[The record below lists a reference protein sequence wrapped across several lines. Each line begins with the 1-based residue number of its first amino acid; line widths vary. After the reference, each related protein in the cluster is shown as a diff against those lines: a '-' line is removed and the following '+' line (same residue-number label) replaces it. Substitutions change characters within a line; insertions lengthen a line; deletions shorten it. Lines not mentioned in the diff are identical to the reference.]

1 MAMIQ
6 MRQPHEVEHPWP
18 KKSKITSKI
27 FSPHPRMLNA
37 KRPRMI
43 MAMIPTI
50 SITISLVVHAVD
62 SPLA

>member
-1 MAMIQ
+1 
-6 MRQPHEVEHPWP
+6 
-18 KKSKITSKI
+18 
-27 FSPHPRMLNA
+27 MLNA

-62 SPLA
+62 SPLVGLQFFRDRMGWPEHAVADGMEV